1 MKYDVDVAVIG
12 AGPAGALAAGL
23 LAGRG
28 LEVLVV
34 EAARFPRFSI
44 GESLLPQSHGLSRGG
59 GHARPR
65 RGGGLPVQGR
75 RLLRLRG
82 AARVFRV
89 RRQDRPRPRPCP
101 GGQARRVRPDP
112 RTPAEAC
119 GARIHFGTRV
129 TGWHRDPERVVL
141 SCEDETGELTVESRF
156 LVDASGFGRVLVRMA
171 DLEYPSGL
179 PPRRAIFRHLR
190 HRPLDGEFDRNK
202 ITIARA
208 DIELP
213 YWFWLIPFADGTAS
227 FGPVGDAAI
236 GGDGELDAT
245 LAAHVA
251 TMPLLADW
259 LDDAESLMPARTIVG
274 YSCNVRQLHG
284 DRFVLLGNAGEFV
297 DPIFSSGVSIA
308 CRSALMAAPLVE
320 RALRGRDGRLAG
332 RVRTTASARRQRVPR
347 VRRGVV
353 RGYAAA
359 ADLLDQQER
368 TLPPLHQFHSRR
380 IRLGRRQ
387 PLHPRL
393 RGAAAHAGEPG
404 RGLTAGFASGS
415 RSPTRGRRRC
425 LPGRPWQPRCRRGR
439 RTRWSSTRSRRW

>member
-1 MKYDVDVAVIG
+1 MKYEVDVAVIG

-34 EAARFPRFSI
+34 EAAHFPRFSI
-44 GESLLPQSHGLSRGG
+44 GESLLPQVTACLEEADMLGPVEAAGFQYKDGAFFACGERRECFVFDDKTASGP
-59 GHARPR
+59 GHAWEVK
-65 RGGGLPVQGR
+65 RGEFDQIL
-75 RLLRLRG
+75 
-82 AARVFRV
+82 AR
-89 RRQDRPRPRPCP
+89 Q
-101 GGQARRVRPDP
+101 
-112 RTPAEAC
+112 AEAC

-156 LVDASGFGRVLVRMA
+156 LVDASGFGRVLARMA

-202 ITIARA
+202 ITIAQA
-208 DIELP
+208 GIDLP

-227 FGPVGDAAI
+227 FGLVGDEAI
-236 GGDGELDAT
+236 GAEGELGET
-245 LAAHVA
+245 LDAHVA
-251 TMPLLADW
+251 TVPLLADW

-320 RALRGRDGRLAG
+320 RAVRGEPVDWQEEFERPL
-332 RVRTTASARRQRVPR
+332 
-347 VRRGVV
+347 RRGVNV
-353 RGYAAA
+353 FRVFVEAWYEGTLPRLIYSTNKSELYRRYISSILAGYVWDDDNPFTRASVER
-359 ADLLDQQER
+359 LR
-368 TLPPLHQFHSRR
+368 TLANL
-380 IRLGRRQ
+380 
-387 PLHPRL
+387 
-393 RGAAAHAGEPG
+393 AEA
-404 RGLTAGFASGS
+404 
-415 RSPTRGRRRC
+415 
-425 LPGRPWQPRCRRGR
+425 
-439 RTRWSSTRSRRW
+439 